1 MDLDTMYREM
11 RSDIEAI
18 ENKLGQIISVEQPI
32 LTEASFQLLNAGGKR
47 MRPVL
52 VLLASRYGDRHHEN
66 VMQTAVTLELIH
78 MASLV
83 HDDVIDDA
91 DVRRGEQTVKARWN
105 NRIAMYTGDFM
116 LAKALNVLAEI
127 EHQQIHQIL
136 SYSLKEICLGEINQV
151 EDQYNWNQT
160 LRHYLQRIKR
170 KTALLLAVSCQ
181 LGAMAAGASAS
192 ICRDLYYFGY
202 YMGMSYQIVDD
213 ILDLVSTEEELGKP
227 VASDIRQGNITLP
240 VLIALRKNQQ
250 EAKQLLTLLKIPN
263 KSTEEW
269 NSVVQLI
276 RDSGSIA
283 DAESISIRFTNKAYQ
298 RLKQLPD
305 IMVTEQLQWLAD
317 YLSKRRY

>member
-32 LTEASFQLLNAGGKR
+32 LTEASSQLLNAGGKR

-283 DAESISIRFTNKAYQ
+283 DAEAISIRFTNKAYQ

>member
-317 YLSKRRY
+317 YLGKRRY